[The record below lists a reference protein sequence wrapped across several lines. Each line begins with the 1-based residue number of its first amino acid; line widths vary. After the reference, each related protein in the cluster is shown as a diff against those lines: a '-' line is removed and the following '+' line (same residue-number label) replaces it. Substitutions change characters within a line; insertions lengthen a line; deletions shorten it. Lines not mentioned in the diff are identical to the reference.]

1 MLPTKYQGSRPY
13 GVRQEYFYMFFS
25 ILEFKESDVLPG
37 QTEVKQGKYPRQR
50 VILETLINHKHR
62 SYFSNP

>member
-13 GVRQEYFYMFFS
+13 GFRQEYFYMFFS

-37 QTEVKQGKYPRQR
+37 QTEVKQSK
-50 VILETLINHKHR
+50 
-62 SYFSNP
+62 